1 MQYLSAI
8 SPTKEGLDA
17 FIALLRRTYYQR
29 VTQLQK
35 RKDEADKELKRLS
48 EQRQALIQKNLSGI
62 YSDDIFKEQN
72 KLIEEQ
78 IAAVQITKDDA
89 LLAKYNLEAVVK
101 FMKSKFENIGRTF
114 QMSTLSQ
121 TRVLLGS
128 IFPSGMQWSYPGY
141 LNTQISPLYQSIRMF
156 ETDDV
161 SSSARERT

>member
-1 MQYLSAI
+1 MCI
-8 SPTKEGLDA
+8 RD
-17 FIALLRRTYYQR
+17 R
-29 VTQLQK
+29 
-35 RKDEADKELKRLS
+35 
-48 EQRQALIQKNLSGI
+48 
-62 YSDDIFKEQN
+62 
-72 KLIEEQ
+72 
-78 IAAVQITKDDA
+78 
-89 LLAKYNLEAVVK
+89 YNLEAVVK